1 MISSAMEQAWS
12 GRKNQWQNDVR
23 SAGDSVNRLRELMV
37 TFETNVKYDAQES
50 YWRNRRADWVRRSNA
65 ARDIDELKRL
75 LVEVESSI
83 KYSAQVE
90 SWREERPNWL
100 RQVQGQ

>member
-1 MISSAMEQAWS
+1 MEQAWS
-12 GRKNQWQNDVR
+12 GRKSQWQNDVR

-50 YWRNRRADWVRRSNA
+50 YWRNRRADWVRRSNS

-90 SWREERPNWL
+90 SWREERANWL